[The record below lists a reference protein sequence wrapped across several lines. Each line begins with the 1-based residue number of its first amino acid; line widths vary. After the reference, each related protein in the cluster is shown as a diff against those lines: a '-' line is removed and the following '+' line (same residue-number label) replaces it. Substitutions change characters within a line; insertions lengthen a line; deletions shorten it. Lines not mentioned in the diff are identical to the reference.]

1 MKDKLTKEEFDK
13 KASELFSALGIDI
26 HAHDPLE
33 LKIKYNKPDTKRLE
47 KIEIG
52 DWIDVYADE
61 TVTIKQGESAL
72 ISLGFAL
79 QLPYGYEAH
88 LAPRS
93 STFKKWGIIMT
104 NSFGIIDESYCGDN
118 DIWKFT
124 AYCLQGKADYLGEPC
139 TIINR
144 GDKIGQFRI
153 IEKMPTV
160 KFVEVEHLGNSDR
173 GGFGSTG
180 SV

>member
-1 MKDKLTKEEFDK
+1 MKDNLFENTTEI
-13 KASELFSALGIDI
+13 FSAFGI
-26 HAHDPLE
+26 DPLE
-33 LKIKYNKPDTKRLE
+33 IKIKYLKPDTKRLE

-61 TVTIKQGESAL
+61 TVTIKQGESTM
-72 ISLGFAL
+72 ISLGFCM
-79 QLPYGYEAH
+79 QLPKGYEAH

-104 NSFGIIDESYCGDN
+104 NSFGVIDESYCGDN
-118 DIWKFT
+118 DIWKFS
-124 AYCLQGKADYLGEPC
+124 AYCLQGKNDYLGEQC

-153 IEKMPTV
+153 VKKMPPIN
-160 KFVEVEHLGNSDR
+160 FVEVEHLGNSDR

>member
-1 MKDKLTKEEFDK
+1 MKDKLSKEEFDK
-13 KASELFSALGIDI
+13 RATELFSALGIDI
-26 HAHDPLE
+26 HAHDPLKI
-33 LKIKYNKPDTKRLE
+33 KIKYIKPDTKRLE
-47 KIEIG
+47 KIEVG

-61 TVTIKQGESAL
+61 EVIIPQGKSAL
-72 ISLGFAL
+72 ISLGFCM
-79 QLPYGYEAH
+79 QLPKGYEAH

-104 NSFGIIDESYCGDN
+104 NSFGVIDESYCGDN
-118 DIWKFT
+118 DIWKFP
-124 AYCLQGKADYLGEPC
+124 AYCLESKSTYYGSPC
-139 TIINR
+139 TVIKR

-153 IEKMPTV
+153 VEKMPPV
-160 KFVEVEHLGNSDR
+160 KFVEVEQLDNSDR